1 MTLEERPKLK
11 VQLTPSDKVLE
22 LLGWGVLLALWIWTG
37 TSYSNLPD
45 TIPTHFNA
53 AGEADGFGRKA
64 SIVGLPIIATLL
76 YIGLTLLN
84 RFPHSFNFPTPVTQ
98 DNALPQYTNATR
110 MIRYL
115 KLILVL
121 VFAGISFQT
130 IQQANG
136 TGEGLGLWFLP
147 LTLALI
153 FMPLIYFVI
162 KSVQANN

>member
-1 MTLEERPKLK
+1 MTSKERPKLK

-37 TSYSNLPD
+37 TSYSSLPD

-53 AGEADGFGRKA
+53 AGEADDFGIKA
-64 SIVGLPIIATLL
+64 SIVRLPLIATLL

-84 RFPHSFNFPTPVTQ
+84 RFPHIFNFPTPITP
-98 DNALPQYTNATR
+98 DNALSQYTNATR

-121 VFAGISFQT
+121 VFAGISYQT

-136 TGEGLGLWFLP
+136 TDEGLGLWFLP
-147 LTLALI
+147 LTLVLI
-153 FMPLIYFVI
+153 FMPLLYFVV
-162 KSVQANN
+162 KSFRTK

>member
-1 MTLEERPKLK
+1 MKK
-11 VQLTPSDKVLE
+11 STPNLIIA
-22 LLGWGVLLALWIWTG
+22 LALIAIPFAYAAYVYP
-37 TSYSNLPD
+37 SLPA
-45 TIPTHFNA
+45 TIPTHFNYK
-53 AGEADGFGRKA
+53 GEADGFGRKA
-64 SIVGLPIIATLL
+64 SIVGLPLIATLL

-84 RFPHSFNFPTPVTQ
+84 RVPHIFNFPTPVTP
-98 DNALPQYTNATR
+98 DNALRQYTNATR

-147 LTLALI
+147 LTLVLI
-153 FMPLIYFVI
+153 FMPLLYFVV
-162 KSVQANN
+162 KSFQTK

>member
-1 MTLEERPKLK
+1 
-11 VQLTPSDKVLE
+11 
-22 LLGWGVLLALWIWTG
+22 LALWVWTG
-37 TSYSNLPD
+37 TSYSSLPD

-53 AGEADGFGRKA
+53 AGEADDYGRKA
-64 SIVGLPIIATLL
+64 SIFGLPVVASLL

-84 RFPHSFNFPTPVTQ
+84 RVPHIFNFPTPVTQ

-136 TGEGLGLWFLP
+136 ETDGLGVWFLP
-147 LTLALI
+147 VTLGLI
-153 FMPLIYFVI
+153 FMPLLYFVI
-162 KSVQANN
+162 KSFQTK

>member
-1 MTLEERPKLK
+1 MNPEERPKLNI
-11 VQLTPSDKVLE
+11 QLSPTDQVLE

-37 TSYSNLPD
+37 MSYSSLPD

-64 SIVGLPIIATLL
+64 SIVSLPVVASLL

-84 RFPHSFNFPTPVTQ
+84 RVPHSFNFPTPVTQ

-121 VFAGISFQT
+121 VFAGISYQT

-147 LTLALI
+147 LTLVLI
-153 FMPLIYFVI
+153 FMPLLYFVI
-162 KSVQANN
+162 KSFQTK

>member
-1 MTLEERPKLK
+1 MTPEERPKLK
-11 VQLTPSDKVLE
+11 IQLSPTDKVFE

-37 TSYSNLPD
+37 TSYSSLPD
-45 TIPTHFNA
+45 SIPTHFNA

-64 SIVGLPIIATLL
+64 SIVGLPVIATLL
-76 YIGLTLLN
+76 YIGLTFLN
-84 RFPHSFNFPTPVTQ
+84 RVPHIFNFPTPVTQ
-98 DNALPQYTNATR
+98 DNALRQYTNATR

-147 LTLALI
+147 LTLVLV
-153 FMPLIYFVI
+153 FMPLLYFVI
-162 KSVQANN
+162 KSVQANK

>member
-1 MTLEERPKLK
+1 MEEERPKLK
-11 VQLTPSDKVLE
+11 IQLSLMDQALE

-37 TSYSNLPD
+37 TSYSSLPD
-45 TIPTHFNA
+45 SIPTHFNA

-64 SIVGLPIIATLL
+64 SIVGLPVIATLL

-84 RFPHSFNFPTPVTQ
+84 RYPHIFNFPTPITQ
-98 DNALPQYTNATR
+98 DNALKQYTNATR

-121 VFAGISFQT
+121 VFTGISYQT

-147 LTLALI
+147 LTLVLI

-162 KSVQANN
+162 KSVQAK

>member
-1 MTLEERPKLK
+1 MTPEERPKLK
-11 VQLTPSDKVLE
+11 IQLTSTDQIFE

-37 TSYSNLPD
+37 TSYSSLPD
-45 TIPTHFNA
+45 SIPTHFNA

-64 SIVGLPIIATLL
+64 SIVGLPVIATLL

-84 RFPHSFNFPTPVTQ
+84 RVPHIFNFPTPVTE
-98 DNALPQYTNATR
+98 DNALKQYTNATR

-115 KLILVL
+115 KLILVF
-121 VFAGISFQT
+121 VFAGISYQT

-147 LTLALI
+147 LTLVLI
-153 FMPLIYFVI
+153 FVPLIYFVS
-162 KSVQANN
+162 KSFQKK

>member
-1 MTLEERPKLK
+1 MSLEGRPKLK
-11 VQLTPSDKVLE
+11 VQLNPTDKVFE
-22 LLGWGVLLALWIWTG
+22 LLGWGVLLALWVWTG

-64 SIVGLPIIATLL
+64 SIVSLPVVASLL

-84 RFPHSFNFPTPVTQ
+84 RVPHMFNFPTPVTQ
-98 DNALPQYTNATR
+98 DNALRQYTNATR
-110 MIRYL
+110 MIRFL

-121 VFAGISFQT
+121 VFAGISYQT
-130 IQQANG
+130 IQQASG

-147 LTLALI
+147 LTLVLI
-153 FMPLIYFVI
+153 FVPLIYFVI
-162 KSVQANN
+162 KSFQTK